1 MDLRVVSTLIYL
13 SSLLYA
19 FKTQES
25 KAPDVTDLSFRNMD
39 FAMNL
44 YRRISRH
51 HDNNIIFSPL
61 SVSVSL
67 ATLLLAAGGS
77 TRAQIAGGLN
87 LASLDDDDDEVIPQ
101 LFQDLLRNI
110 SLIQQNT
117 ALFVDHR
124 FDLEQV
130 FSHQVKRFFGADV
143 IGVEFGKTDVA
154 RDIINDYISKKT
166 GGKVRE
172 MVKSVEPLT
181 QMMLINTVFFKG
193 DWQRL
198 FDPNSTEPGRFYVD
212 KYNIVQVP
220 LMFAEDKF
228 FTTEDGDVGARV
240 LRLPYRG
247 GASLLIVL
255 PDASVDYTAIEDE
268 ITAER
273 IFRWIKKMKPVKMEV
288 HVPKFQLEQRYG
300 MHELLPHL
308 GISSV
313 FHHSANLTGLS
324 KDVGVK
330 VSQVMH
336 TAVMDVDETGTT
348 AASATSAGITTY
360 SLPTTF
366 RVDRPFFFFLYH
378 EATHSLLFMG
388 RVIDPTK
395 NSQ

>member
-1 MDLRVVSTLIYL
+1 MDLRVVMTLISL
-13 SSLLYA
+13 SSFLYT
-19 FKTQES
+19 FQTQES
-25 KAPDVTDLSFRNMD
+25 KTPDVTDLSFRNMD

-51 HDNNIIFSPL
+51 HDNNIVFSPL

-87 LASLDDDDDEVIPQ
+87 LASLDDDDEVIPQ
-101 LFQDLLRNI
+101 LFQDLLSNI

-143 IGVEFGKTDVA
+143 IAVEFGKTDVG
-154 RDIINDYISKKT
+154 RNVINDYISKKT

-193 DWQRL
+193 DWQRP
-198 FDPNSTEPGRFYVD
+198 FDPNSTEAGRFYVD

-228 FTTEDGDVGARV
+228 FTTVDSDVGARV

-247 GASLLIVL
+247 GASLLIIL

-268 ITAER
+268 LTADR
-273 IFRWIKKMKPVKMEV
+273 IFRWIKNLKPVKMEV
-288 HVPKFQLEQRYG
+288 HVPKFQLEQRYD
-300 MHELLPHL
+300 MCELLPHL

-313 FHHSANLTGLS
+313 FLDSANLTGLS

-336 TAVMDVDETGTT
+336 TAVMDVDEAGTT
-348 AASATSAGITTY
+348 AASVTSAGITTY
-360 SLPTTF
+360 SLPATF

-378 EATHSLLFMG
+378 EASRSLLFMG